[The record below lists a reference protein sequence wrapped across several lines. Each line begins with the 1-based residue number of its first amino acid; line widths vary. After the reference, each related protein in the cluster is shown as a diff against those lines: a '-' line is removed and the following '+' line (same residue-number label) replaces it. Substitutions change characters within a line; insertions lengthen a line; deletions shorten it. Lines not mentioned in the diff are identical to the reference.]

1 MLEYFPLVVLLPLVG
16 FLVNGIHYRKM
27 PNTAA
32 AIIGTSAILIPFVIT
47 LGSVFAYHPME
58 NNVPHLFTLLPWI
71 HAGAFQV
78 DFAYQVDQLSL
89 YMTLIITGIGT
100 LIHIYSA
107 GYMHGDGGFNRFF
120 AYLNLFIF
128 SMLNLVLADNLV
140 LMFLGWEGV
149 GLCSYLLIG
158 FDYHKTSAANA
169 GMKAFITNRIGD
181 VGFAVGIILT
191 YWYLGSVKYV
201 DIMAAMPAAI
211 PFKEIINYVALAFFI
226 GAIGKS
232 AQIPLYVWL
241 PDAMAGPTPVSA
253 LIHAATMVTAGV
265 FMIARLNPIFLA
277 ADVTSNYIAITGAVT
292 AFFAATIG
300 LFQTDIKKVLAYSTV
315 SQLGYMFLAMG
326 VGAYEAGMFHLMTHA
341 FFKALMF
348 LGSGSVI
355 HAMHHEQDMRNMGNL
370 KNYMKVTW
378 ITFMIGTLA
387 ISGIPPFSGF
397 FSKDL
402 ILEKAFG
409 HHGIGHVIWAI
420 GLAGAFCT
428 AFYMFRLVFLTFY
441 GKERIDHHVK
451 KHLHESPWTITLPLV
466 ILAIG
471 AAGAGL
477 IQMPHLF
484 FGGTHLLTDYFKPIF
499 APGREIVEVAWK
511 ITSEPHHMSESTE
524 LILLVVSICVALTG
538 IILSYVVFQ
547 IKQSVP
553 PADSGFKGFPKLVYN
568 KYYVD
573 EIYEAIIINPLIRV
587 SDWLSASV
595 DKALIDGS
603 VVGVG
608 QFFMHISNIFRKIQ
622 TGIVGDYALSIVI
635 GTIAILVVLL
645 YGGF

>member
-1 MLEYFPLVVLLPLVG
+1 M
-16 FLVNGIHYRKM
+16 
-27 PNTAA
+27 
-32 AIIGTSAILIPFVIT
+32 
-47 LGSVFAYHPME
+47 
-58 NNVPHLFTLLPWI
+58 
-71 HAGAFQV
+71 
-78 DFAYQVDQLSL
+78 
-89 YMTLIITGIGT
+89 
-100 LIHIYSA
+100 
-107 GYMHGDGGFNRFF
+107 
-120 AYLNLFIF
+120 
-128 SMLNLVLADNLV
+128 
-140 LMFLGWEGV
+140 
-149 GLCSYLLIG
+149 CSSDL
-158 FDYHKTSAANA
+158 
-169 GMKAFITNRIGD
+169 
-181 VGFAVGIILT
+181 
-191 YWYLGSVKYV
+191 
-201 DIMAAMPAAI
+201 
-211 PFKEIINYVALAFFI
+211 FKEIINYVALAFFI

-277 ADVTSNYIAITGAVT
+277 AEVTSNYIAITGAVT

-370 KNYMKVTW
+370 KNYMKITW

-451 KHLHESPWTITLPLV
+451 KRLHESPWTITLPLV
-466 ILAIG
+466 ILSIG

-547 IKQSVP
+547 IKGSVP
-553 PADSGFKGFPKLVYN
+553 PEDAGFKGFPKLVYN

-595 DKALIDGS
+595 DKALIDGL

-608 QFFMHISNIFRKIQ
+608 RFFMHISDIFRKIQ

-635 GTIAILVVLL
+635 GTIAILVTLL

>member
-1 MLEYFPLVVLLPLVG
+1 MLELFPLVILLPLIGAMING
-16 FLVNGIHYRKM
+16 FFYRKM
-27 PNTAA
+27 PNGLA
-32 AIIGTSAILIPFVIT
+32 AIIGTGAVAIPFAIT
-47 LGSVFAYHPME
+47 LGAFFQFNSLE
-58 NNVPHLFTLLPWI
+58 NKSPHVFTLLEWI
-71 HAGAFQV
+71 HAGNFKA

-89 YMTLIITGIGT
+89 YMTLIITGIGS
-100 LIHIYSA
+100 LIHLYSV
-107 GYMHGDGGFNRFF
+107 GYMHGEEGFNRFF
-120 AYLNLFIF
+120 VYLNLFIF
-128 SMLNLVLADNLV
+128 SMLNLVLGDNLV

-158 FDYHKTSAANA
+158 FDYYKSSAANA

-181 VGFAVGIILT
+181 VGFAVGIFLT
-191 YWYLGSVKYV
+191 YWYVGSVKYT
-201 DIMAAMPAAI
+201 DIMTALPTSL
-211 PFKEIINYVALAFFI
+211 PFKEIINWVALAYFI

-265 FMIARLNPIFLA
+265 FMIARLNPIFYA
-277 ADVTSNYIAITGAVT
+277 AEITSNYIAITGAVT
-292 AFFAATIG
+292 ALFAATIG
-300 LFQTDIKKVLAYSTV
+300 LQQTDIKKVLAYSTV

-326 VGAYEAGMFHLMTHA
+326 VGAYTAGMFHLMTHA

-370 KNYMKVTW
+370 KNYMKITW

-387 ISGIPPFSGF
+387 IAGIPPFSGF

-409 HHGIGHVIWAI
+409 HPGIGYILWVI
-420 GLAGAFCT
+420 GFAGAFTT

-441 GKERIDHHVK
+441 GEERIDHHVK
-451 KHLHESPWTITLPLV
+451 EHLHESPWTITTPLV

-471 AAGAGL
+471 AFGVGFL
-477 IQMPHLF
+477 QVPHIL
-484 FGGTHLLTDYFKPIF
+484 FGGIDGLEKYFAPIF
-499 APGREIVEVAWK
+499 EQGVKIGDAWGIHK
-511 ITSEPHHMSESTE
+511 HPHAMSHSTE
-524 LILLVVSICVALTG
+524 ILLMLLSVGIALTG
-538 IILSYVVFQ
+538 IILSYVFF
-547 IKQSVP
+547 IKKKTVP
-553 PADSGFKGFPKLVYN
+553 PADEAFDGMAKVLYN

-573 EIYEAIIINPLIRV
+573 EIYDETVIQPILNI
-587 SDWLSASV
+587 SDSLSKDV
-595 DKALIDGS
+595 DKNIIDAA

-608 QFFMHISNIFRKIQ
+608 KIFMTISSGIRRLQ
-622 TGIVGDYALSIVI
+622 TGIVGDYALYIVM
-635 GTIAILVVLL
+635 GAIVML
-645 YGGF
+645 YFLFTKGA

>member
-1 MLEYFPLVVLLPLVG
+1 MLELFPYVVLLPLLG
-16 FLVNGIHYRKM
+16 FLVNGIHYRKL
-27 PNTAA
+27 PNTVA
-32 AIIGTSAILIPFVIT
+32 AIVGTSAVLIPFFIT
-47 LGSVFAYHPME
+47 LGSFLEFKVFE
-58 NNVPHLFTLLPWI
+58 RTTPHLFTLLPWI
-71 HAGAFQV
+71 HAGAFHV

-89 YMTLIITGIGT
+89 YMTLIITGIGS

-107 GYMHGDGGFNRFF
+107 GYMKGEEGFNRFF

-128 SMLNLVLADNLV
+128 SMLNLVLGDNLV
-140 LMFLGWEGV
+140 IMFLGWEGV
-149 GLCSYLLIG
+149 GVCSYLLIG

-201 DIMAAMPAAI
+201 DIMAALPTAI
-211 PFKEIINYVALAFFI
+211 PFKEIINWVALAFFI

-277 ADVTSNYIAITGAVT
+277 ADITSNYIAITGAVT

-370 KNYMKVTW
+370 KSYMKITW

-402 ILEKAFG
+402 ILEKAFS
-409 HHGIGHVIWAI
+409 HHGIGHMLWAI

-441 GKERIDHHVK
+441 GKERIDHHTK
-451 KHLHESPWTITLPLV
+451 EHLHESPWTITLPLV
-466 ILAIG
+466 LLSIG
-471 AAGAGL
+471 AAVAGL
-477 IQMPHLF
+477 IQMPHFF
-484 FGGTHLLTDYFKPIF
+484 FGGSHYLTDYFKPIF
-499 APGREIVEVAWK
+499 SGGREIVEVAWGIK
-511 ITSEPHHMSESTE
+511 SEPHTMSDSLE
-524 LILLVVSICVALTG
+524 LSLIFISIGIASSGILLSFFF
-538 IILSYVVFQ
+538 FQ
-547 IKQSVP
+547 VKKMVP
-553 PADSGFKGFPKLVYN
+553 PADDKFTGLPKLIYN
-568 KYYVD
+568 KYLVD
-573 EIYEAIIINPLIRV
+573 EMYFGFIINPLIRF
-587 SDWLSASV
+587 SNWLSATI
-595 DKALIDGS
+595 DKSLIDGLVMGS
-603 VVGVG
+603 GT
-608 QFFMHISNIFRKIQ
+608 FFSHISEIFRKIQ
-622 TGIVGDYALSIVI
+622 TGVVGDYALSIVV
-635 GTIAILVVLL
+635 GVVGILIFILQ
-645 YGGF
+645 GGV

>member
-1 MLEYFPLVVLLPLVG
+1 MLEYFPLVVLLPLIG

-32 AIIGTSAILIPFVIT
+32 AMIGTSAVLIPFFIT
-47 LGSVFAYHPME
+47 LGSVIAYQPMT
-58 NNVPHLFTLLPWI
+58 NKTPHLFTLLPWI

-89 YMTLIITGIGT
+89 YMTLIITGIGS

-107 GYMHGDGGFNRFF
+107 GYMHGEDGFNRFF

-128 SMLNLVLADNLV
+128 SMLNLVLGDNLV

-149 GLCSYLLIG
+149 GVCSYLLIG
-158 FDYHKTSAANA
+158 FDYHKSSAANA

-201 DIMAAMPAAI
+201 DIMAAMPAAL

-370 KNYMKVTW
+370 KSYMKVTW

-451 KHLHESPWTITLPLV
+451 EHLHESPWTITLPLV
-466 ILAIG
+466 ILSIG

-484 FGGTHLLTDYFKPIF
+484 FGGTHFLTDYFQPIF
-499 APGREIVEVAWK
+499 A
-511 ITSEPHHMSESTE
+511 
-524 LILLVVSICVALTG
+524 LLFIC
-538 IILSYVVFQ
+538 
-547 IKQSVP
+547 SV
-553 PADSGFKGFPKLVYN
+553 
-568 KYYVD
+568 
-573 EIYEAIIINPLIRV
+573 
-587 SDWLSASV
+587 
-595 DKALIDGS
+595 
-603 VVGVG
+603 
-608 QFFMHISNIFRKIQ
+608 
-622 TGIVGDYALSIVI
+622 
-635 GTIAILVVLL
+635 
-645 YGGF
+645 

>member
-1 MLEYFPLVVLLPLVG
+1 
-16 FLVNGIHYRKM
+16 
-27 PNTAA
+27 
-32 AIIGTSAILIPFVIT
+32 
-47 LGSVFAYHPME
+47 
-58 NNVPHLFTLLPWI
+58 
-71 HAGAFQV
+71 
-78 DFAYQVDQLSL
+78 
-89 YMTLIITGIGT
+89 
-100 LIHIYSA
+100 
-107 GYMHGDGGFNRFF
+107 
-120 AYLNLFIF
+120 
-128 SMLNLVLADNLV
+128 
-140 LMFLGWEGV
+140 
-149 GLCSYLLIG
+149 
-158 FDYHKTSAANA
+158 
-169 GMKAFITNRIGD
+169 
-181 VGFAVGIILT
+181 
-191 YWYLGSVKYV
+191 
-201 DIMAAMPAAI
+201 
-211 PFKEIINYVALAFFI
+211 
-226 GAIGKS
+226 
-232 AQIPLYVWL
+232 
-241 PDAMAGPTPVSA
+241 
-253 LIHAATMVTAGV
+253 
-265 FMIARLNPIFLA
+265 
-277 ADVTSNYIAITGAVT
+277 
-292 AFFAATIG
+292 
-300 LFQTDIKKVLAYSTV
+300 
-315 SQLGYMFLAMG
+315 
-326 VGAYEAGMFHLMTHA
+326 MFHLMTHA

-370 KNYMKVTW
+370 KGYMKITW

-451 KHLHESPWTITLPLV
+451 EHLHESPWTITLPLV
-466 ILAIG
+466 ILAVG

-484 FGGTHLLTDYFKPIF
+484 FGGTHFLTDYFKPIF
-499 APGREIVEVAWK
+499 APGKEIVEVAWK
-511 ITSEPHHMSESTE
+511 ITAEPHHMSESTE

-538 IILSYVVFQ
+538 IILSYFVFQ

-553 PADSGFKGFPKLVYN
+553 PSDEGFKGFTKVVYN

-573 EIYEAIIINPLIRV
+573 EIYEATIIKPLLRM
-587 SDWLSASV
+587 SDWLSATV
-595 DKALIDGS
+595 DKALIDGL

-608 QFFMHISNIFRKIQ
+608 KFFMHISEIFRKIQ

>member
-1 MLEYFPLVVLLPLVG
+1 MLELFPYVILLPLIG

-27 PNTAA
+27 PNTAS
-32 AIIGTSAILIPFVIT
+32 AIIGTLAVLIPFGIT
-47 LGSVFAYHPME
+47 LGSFIEFKVFE
-58 NNVPHLFTLLPWI
+58 RTTPHLFTLLPWI
-71 HAGAFQV
+71 HAGSFHV

-89 YMTLIITGIGT
+89 YMTLIITGIGS

-107 GYMHGDGGFNRFF
+107 GYMHGEEGFNRFF

-128 SMLNLVLADNLV
+128 SMLNLVLGDNL
-140 LMFLGWEGV
+140 LIMFLGWEGV
-149 GLCSYLLIG
+149 GVCSYLLIG

-201 DIMAAMPAAI
+201 DIMAALPTAI

-277 ADVTSNYIAITGAVT
+277 ADITSNYIAITGAVT

-370 KNYMKVTW
+370 KSYMKITW

-402 ILEKAFG
+402 ILEKAFS
-409 HHGIGHVIWAI
+409 HHGIGHVLWAI

-441 GKERIDHHVK
+441 GNERIDYHTK
-451 KHLHESPWTITLPLV
+451 EHLHESPWTITLPLV
-466 ILAIG
+466 ILSFG
-471 AAGAGL
+471 AAVAGL
-477 IQMPHLF
+477 LQMPHFF
-484 FGGTHLLTDYFKPIF
+484 FGGSHILTDYFKPIF
-499 APGREIVEVAWK
+499 SQGKEIVEVAWGIK
-511 ITSEPHHMSESTE
+511 SEPHHMTDTLE
-524 LILLVVSICVALTG
+524 LSLIFISIGIASSGILL
-538 IILSYVVFQ
+538 SYFFFQ
-547 IKQSVP
+547 VKKMVP
-553 PADSGFKGFPKLVYN
+553 PSDEGFTGLPKLIYN
-568 KYYVD
+568 KYLVD
-573 EIYEAIIINPLIRV
+573 EIYFGSIINPLIRM
-587 SDWLSASV
+587 SNWLSATI
-595 DKALIDGS
+595 DKAFIDGI
-603 VVGVG
+603 VLGVG
-608 QFFMHISNIFRKIQ
+608 KFFVHLGDTFRKIQ
-622 TGIVGDYALSIVI
+622 TGVVGDYALSIVFGAVI
-635 GTIAILVVLL
+635 VLILVFK
-645 YGGF
+645 GGI

>member
-1 MLEYFPLVVLLPLVG
+1 MLDLFPYVILLPLIG

-27 PNTAA
+27 PNTIA
-32 AIIGTSAILIPFVIT
+32 AIIGTLAVLIPFGIT
-47 LGSVFAYHPME
+47 LGAFFEYKPFVRTT
-58 NNVPHLFTLLPWI
+58 PHLFHLLNWI
-71 HAGAFQV
+71 HAGSFQV

-89 YMTLIITGIGT
+89 YMTLIITGIGS

-107 GYMHGDGGFNRFF
+107 GYMHGEEGFNRFF

-128 SMLNLVLADNLV
+128 SMLNLVLGDNLV
-140 LMFLGWEGV
+140 IMFLGWEGV
-149 GLCSYLLIG
+149 GVCSYLLIG
-158 FDYHKTSAANA
+158 FDYHKSSAANA

-201 DIMAAMPAAI
+201 DIMKALPMAL

-277 ADVTSNYIAITGAVT
+277 AEYASNYIAITGAVT

-370 KNYMKVTW
+370 KSYMKITW
-378 ITFMIGTLA
+378 LTFMIGTFA

-402 ILEKAFG
+402 ILEKAFS
-409 HHGIGHVIWAI
+409 HHSMGYVLWAI

-441 GKERIDHHVK
+441 GKERIDHHTK
-451 KHLHESPWTITLPLV
+451 EHLHESPWTITLPLV
-466 ILAIG
+466 LLSFG
-471 AAGAGL
+471 ALGAGL
-477 IQMPHLF
+477 IQMPHFF
-484 FGGTHLLTDYFKPIF
+484 FGGTHYLNDYFKPIF
-499 APGREIVEVAWK
+499 SVGKEIVEGAWGIK
-511 ITSEPHHMSESTE
+511 SHPHPMEDSTE
-524 LILLVVSICVALTG
+524 LMLIFISVGVATTGILLSFFI
-538 IILSYVVFQ
+538 FQ
-547 IKQSVP
+547 IKKSVP
-553 PADSGFKGFPKLVYN
+553 PSDEGFKGLPKLIYD
-568 KYYVD
+568 KYLVD
-573 EIYEAIIINPLIRV
+573 EAYFAVIINPLIRF
-587 SDWLSASV
+587 SNWLSAII
-595 DKALIDGS
+595 DKAFIDGLI
-603 VVGVG
+603 VGLG
-608 QFFMHISNIFRKIQ
+608 KFFVHISDIFRKLQ
-622 TGIVGDYALSIVI
+622 TGIVGDYALSIVV
-635 GTIAILVVLL
+635 GVVGILIVI
-645 YGGF
+645 YQGGF

>member
-1 MLEYFPLVVLLPLVG
+1 
-16 FLVNGIHYRKM
+16 
-27 PNTAA
+27 
-32 AIIGTSAILIPFVIT
+32 
-47 LGSVFAYHPME
+47 
-58 NNVPHLFTLLPWI
+58 
-71 HAGAFQV
+71 
-78 DFAYQVDQLSL
+78 
-89 YMTLIITGIGT
+89 
-100 LIHIYSA
+100 
-107 GYMHGDGGFNRFF
+107 
-120 AYLNLFIF
+120 
-128 SMLNLVLADNLV
+128 
-140 LMFLGWEGV
+140 
-149 GLCSYLLIG
+149 
-158 FDYHKTSAANA
+158 
-169 GMKAFITNRIGD
+169 MKAFITNRIGD

-201 DIMAAMPAAI
+201 DIMKALPMAL

-277 ADVTSNYIAITGAVT
+277 AEYASNYIAITGAVT

-370 KNYMKVTW
+370 KSYMKITW
-378 ITFMIGTLA
+378 LTFMIGTFA

-402 ILEKAFG
+402 ILEKAFS
-409 HHGIGHVIWAI
+409 HHSMGYVLWAI

-441 GKERIDHHVK
+441 GKERIDHHTK
-451 KHLHESPWTITLPLV
+451 EHLHESPWTITLPLV
-466 ILAIG
+466 LLSFG
-471 AAGAGL
+471 ALGAGL
-477 IQMPHLF
+477 IQMPHFF
-484 FGGTHLLTDYFKPIF
+484 FGGTHYLNDYFKPIF
-499 APGREIVEVAWK
+499 SVGKEIVEGAWGIK
-511 ITSEPHHMSESTE
+511 SHPHPMEDSTE
-524 LILLVVSICVALTG
+524 LMLIFISVGVATTGILLSFFI
-538 IILSYVVFQ
+538 FQ
-547 IKQSVP
+547 IKKSVP
-553 PADSGFKGFPKLVYN
+553 PSDEGFKGLPKLIYD
-568 KYYVD
+568 KYLVD
-573 EIYEAIIINPLIRV
+573 EAYFAVIINPLIRF
-587 SDWLSASV
+587 SNWLSAII
-595 DKALIDGS
+595 DKAFIDGLI
-603 VVGVG
+603 VGLG
-608 QFFMHISNIFRKIQ
+608 KFFVHISDIFRKLQ
-622 TGIVGDYALSIVI
+622 TGIVGDYALSIVV
-635 GTIAILVVLL
+635 GVVGILIVI
-645 YGGF
+645 YQGGF